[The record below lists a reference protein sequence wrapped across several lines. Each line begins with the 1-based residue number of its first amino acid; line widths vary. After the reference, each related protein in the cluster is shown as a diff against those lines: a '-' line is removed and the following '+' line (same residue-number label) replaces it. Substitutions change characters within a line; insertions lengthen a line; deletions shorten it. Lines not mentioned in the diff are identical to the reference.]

1 MSRQEADGR
10 GGSGL
15 SGGVAKADLSYSET
29 DGKGRGVLCRRRI
42 VRILITG
49 AGQGLGC
56 HIAAA
61 ALARGNKVLAAV
73 HSLPRVSEEM
83 QGLQGRYREKIEV
96 FEMDVSDEE
105 SVRKARK
112 MLQGQGKAL
121 DGIVNNAAIM
131 VEREKTIEDLDLSAM
146 RSSFEVNTI
155 GPMRVVQQFL
165 PMLYRGNKQVI
176 VNISSEAGTIINA
189 FATNYPYS
197 MSKTALN
204 MFSERLREHLREKD
218 IRVYAVHPGWMRTNM
233 GGVDAPADPRDIAA
247 GIVDI
252 LERKKKIYS
261 KIAFIDSTGR
271 PMPL

>member
-1 MSRQEADGR
+1 M
-10 GGSGL
+10 
-15 SGGVAKADLSYSET
+15 
-29 DGKGRGVLCRRRI
+29 
-42 VRILITG
+42 RILITG

-56 HIAAA
+56 HIATA
-61 ALARGNKVLAAV
+61 ALSRGNEVLAAV
-73 HSLPRVSEEM
+73 HSLSHVSKEISK
-83 QGLQGRYREKIEV
+83 LQERYGERIMV
-96 FEMDVSDEE
+96 FEMDVSDEQ
-105 SVRKARK
+105 SVQKAVQTLSSK
-112 MLQGQGKAL
+112 EEAL

-131 VEREKTIEDLDLSAM
+131 VEREKTIEELDLSAM
-146 RSSFEVNTI
+146 QISFEVNTI

-165 PMLYRGNKQVI
+165 PMLYRGNEQVI

-189 FATNYPYS
+189 FPTNYPYS

-204 MFSERLREHLREKD
+204 MFSERLREYLREKD
-218 IRVYAVHPGWMRTNM
+218 IQVYAVHPGWMRTNM